1 MFGFIRHQ
9 INYFVLRVLLIIRSF
24 AILIVLVNIL
34 IPIPVQLVRLI
45 SCPIGFVLNYDSA

>member
-9 INYFVLRVLLIIRSF
+9 INYFVLRVLRIIISIAIFF
-24 AILIVLVNIL
+24 AFVNIL

>member
-1 MFGFIRHQ
+1 MFDFIRHQ
-9 INYFVLRVLLIIRSF
+9 INYFVLLVFLIIRFF